1 MKTKRI
7 IHYVLSLLTIVGL
20 VYFVILNTPN
30 PNLNF
35 GAYKPYAKLL
45 FTGFL
50 WTVVISILI
59 FTFSFILGFV
69 MFFGHRSKV
78 PYIEF
83 IVRHITNI
91 MFGIPMLVVVIIG
104 YFFVATAFNVDNK
117 LLVGIVILTIYFAPF
132 MMKLFISAYE
142 SIDHNQI
149 IVSDIFGFTKVQMY
163 RYVLL
168 PQMLR
173 IMMPPL
179 SGNLANIIKS
189 SSLLYLIGF
198 NELYYNITTVQ
209 SRSFAFTEGYLIMLG
224 AYLLITIPLLKLT
237 DYLEGRIKI

>member
-1 MKTKRI
+1 MKTKQV

-30 PNLNF
+30 PNISF
-35 GAYKPYAKLL
+35 GAYEPYFKLL
-45 FTGFL
+45 INGFL
-50 WTVVISILI
+50 WSVLISIMI
-59 FTFSFILGFV
+59 FVFSFILGFV
-69 MFFGHRSKV
+69 MFFGQRSKI

-83 IVRHITNI
+83 MVRHVTNI
-91 MFGIPMLVVVIIG
+91 MFGSPMLVVVMLG
-104 YFFVATAFNVDNK
+104 YFFVAAAFDVNNK
-117 LLVGIVILTIYFAPF
+117 LLVGVVTLTIYFAPF

-142 SIDHNQI
+142 SIDHNQV

-198 NELYYNITTVQ
+198 KELYYNITTVQ
-209 SRSFAFTEGYLIMLG
+209 SRTFAYTEGFLIMLA
-224 AYLLITIPLLKLT
+224 AYLLITLPLLKLT